1 MIIGDKNIRFL
12 PTRKVSFIGVMTAL
26 CISTN
31 YLMIGLVN
39 VKLMDL
45 LVFVSG
51 YIMGASVG
59 ASVGVLTWLVYG
71 TLNPFGFNI
80 PTLIAT
86 CVGESFYGIIGGL
99 LGKSQRKKSSFPPS
113 MSLTE
118 KSFWKTNIKFGIA
131 GFISTFTYD
140 MFTNLI
146 TSLVF
151 DIPLILYIAMGI
163 VFTTIHEI
171 SNFLFFFFGCN
182 ILVNAIMKI
191 MLREVKD

>member
-1 MIIGDKNIRFL
+1 MIIEEKNRFL
-12 PTRKVSFIGVMTAL
+12 STRKVSFIGIMTAL

-51 YIMGASVG
+51 YVGGISAGVSVG
-59 ASVGVLTWLVYG
+59 ILTWLVYG
-71 TLNPFGFNI
+71 TINPYGFNI

-86 CVGESFYGIIGGL
+86 CVGESFYGITGGL
-99 LGKSQRKKSSFPPS
+99 LGKSLREDRSFRSLKLTKKG
-113 MSLTE
+113 
-118 KSFWKTNIKFGIA
+118 FWETSIKFGIA
-131 GFISTFTYD
+131 GFISTFMYD

-151 DIPLILYIAMGI
+151 DIPLIPYIAMGI
-163 VFTTIHEI
+163 VFTTIHEV
-171 SNFLFFFFGCN
+171 SNFLFFFFGGDV
-182 ILVNAIMKI
+182 LVNAVMKI
-191 MLREVKD
+191 MVREVKD